1 MRLIKRYIAK
11 NVLGAMLLVLVGV
24 ISLDLIFRIVEEAGR
39 ITEVYTLVNAIVY
52 ELLRTPAR
60 IYMFMPMVGLI
71 GCLTGLG
78 ALANSSELIVMRSGG
93 VSTFRLLWMALVPA
107 LLLLALSM
115 LTGEYIAPKTEQMAE
130 VYRAQAQNTKRDVL
144 RRGIWVRDGES
155 FVQIGA
161 VHSSGIL
168 YGVNIFQY
176 DGLQLE
182 SITQAKRADFSRDG
196 WLLEDVQ
203 VTRFVAI
210 DEDDAHIKVEQYAQQ
225 HWQSEL
231 KLELL
236 SSIAINPDD
245 LQFEQLWQ
253 HMQYLKSQ
261 SLNSSAYELA
271 FWGKVFYP
279 LVMISL
285 VIIGV
290 SFVFGPLRQVTMG
303 YRVFWGVLAG
313 IILKTF
319 QDTLGPISTVYGF
332 PAIVAMLLPAL
343 LCGLIGFTLLARVR

>member
-1 MRLIKRYIAK
+1 MRLIKRYVAK
-11 NVLGAMLLVLVGV
+11 NVLGAMLLVLLGV
-24 ISLDLIFRIVEEAGR
+24 ISLDLIFRIVEEASR
-39 ITEVYTLVNAIVY
+39 INANYTLLNAIIY
-52 ELLRTPAR
+52 ELLRTPSR

-93 VSTFRLLWMALVPA
+93 ISTFRLLWMALVPA
-107 LLLLALSM
+107 LFLLVLSM

-130 VYRAQAQNTKRDVL
+130 VYRAQANNYNRDIL
-144 RRGIWVRDGES
+144 RRGIWVRDGEN

-168 YGVNIFQY
+168 YGVNIFHY
-176 DGLQLE
+176 EDLHLK
-182 SITQAKRADFSRDG
+182 SITQAKRADFSRDS
-196 WLLEDVQ
+196 WLLENVQ
-203 VTRFVAI
+203 KTRFLAI
-210 DEDDAHIKVEQYAQQ
+210 AEDTAHIDVKHYAQM
-225 HWQSEL
+225 HWQSQL
-231 KLELL
+231 KPELL
-236 SSIAINPDD
+236 ASIAIAPDD
-245 LQFEQLWQ
+245 LPLEQLWR
-253 HMQYLKSQ
+253 HMHYLKAQ
-261 SLNSSAYELA
+261 SLNSASYELA

-285 VIIGV
+285 VIIGI

-332 PAIVAMLLPAL
+332 PAMYAMLLPAL

>member
-1 MRLIKRYIAK
+1 VRIIKRYVAK

-24 ISLDLIFRIVEEAGR
+24 ISLDLIFRIVDETGS
-39 ITEVYTLVNAIVY
+39 ITSSYTLIHVINY

-78 ALANSSELIVMRSGG
+78 ALANSSELIVLRSGG

-107 LLLLALSM
+107 LFLLAASM
-115 LTGEYIAPKTEQMAE
+115 FVGEYIAPKTEQMAE
-130 VYRAQAQNTKRDVL
+130 VYRAQSKNYNRDIL

-168 YGVNIFQY
+168 YGVNIFHY
-176 DGLQLE
+176 EGLALE
-182 SITQAKRADFSRDG
+182 RITQAKRADFSRDG
-196 WLLEDVQ
+196 WLLENVQ
-203 VTRFVAI
+203 ETRFIAMA
-210 DEDDAHIKVEQYAQQ
+210 DDDARIEVSQFAQQ
-225 HWQSEL
+225 HWQSQI
-231 KLELL
+231 KPELL
-236 SSIAINPDD
+236 ASIAIEPDD
-245 LQFEQLWQ
+245 LPIDQLWR
-253 HMQYLKSQ
+253 HMQYLKAQ
-261 SLNSSAYELA
+261 SLNSVPYELA

-290 SFVFGPLRQVTMG
+290 SFVFGPLRQVSMG

-313 IILKTF
+313 ILLKTF

-332 PAIVAMLLPAL
+332 PAMYAMLLPAL
-343 LCGLIGFTLLARVR
+343 LCGLVGFTLLARVR

>member
-24 ISLDLIFRIVEEAGR
+24 ISLDLIFRMVEEAGSV
-39 ITEVYTLVNAIVY
+39 TERYTLLNVIVY

-93 VSTFRLLWMALVPA
+93 VSTSRILWMALMPA
-107 LLLLALSM
+107 LFLLALSM

-130 VYRAQAQNTKRDVL
+130 VYRAQAKNTQRDIL
-144 RRGIWVRDGES
+144 KRGIWVRDGDS

-161 VHSSGIL
+161 VHASGIL
-168 YGVNIFQY
+168 YGVTIFAY
-176 DGLQLE
+176 DDLQLE
-182 SITQAKRADFSRDG
+182 SITQAKRADFRTDG

-203 VTRFVAI
+203 ITRFLRMA
-210 DEDDAHIKVEQYAQQ
+210 EDDAHIEVEKHNQQY
-225 HWQSEL
+225 WQSTL
-231 KLELL
+231 KLDLL
-236 SSIAINPDD
+236 SSIAIAPDD
-245 LQFEQLWQ
+245 MQLEQLWR

-271 FWGKVFYP
+271 FWAKVFYP

-290 SFVFGPLRQVTMG
+290 SFVFGPLRQVSMG
-303 YRVFWGVLAG
+303 YRVFWGILAG

-332 PAIVAMLLPAL
+332 PAIYAMLLPAL
-343 LCGLIGFTLLARVR
+343 LCGLIGFGLLARVR